1 MHAYVLVSFSALMVK
16 RREKVTFIPLSGE
29 DSFWS
34 TAV

>member
-16 RREKVTFIPLSGE
+16 RREKVHFIPLSGE